1 MNDMSKGKILPQILN
16 FAFFVFIGGLMQNLY
31 LVINSI
37 ILGQFVGN
45 LALASIGIASTI
57 NFVVIGFCM
66 GITQGFSINMA
77 QSFGAGDF
85 VRLRKLCYNAKLL
98 TFYTGV
104 VLTVVL
110 AIINTP
116 LLKLMGTPSV
126 LFDMTHSFLFVLY
139 LGCIPLLYYNLYS
152 GILRSVGNSVM
163 PIVFLS
169 LSVVMNTILTYIF
182 VSAFNLE
189 LVGTAISTIISQST
203 SVFFS
208 MLYVK
213 KKYPILSI
221 NKEEKI
227 KDKHLMK
234 RLLNQ
239 GIPMG
244 LQFSFTGIGF
254 MVVQSFLN
262 SFDTIYIAGY
272 SIATRIQN
280 ILNNIYIAIGAAVAT
295 FTSQNFGARKFHRI
309 KKGINSAAIVSVCL
323 SLVSA
328 FIITHYGEAIAGLF
342 SKDKTPELIGAT
354 TNYFNTVFWG
364 YPILSLLIL
373 YRNALQGHGLAFIA
387 MCAGFVELG
396 LRVCVVVFYTEQHG
410 YDAICHADLVAWVV
424 TGLLIMAVYYFFQF
438 KKYTYR

>member
-31 LVINSI
+31 IVINSI

-45 LALASIGIASTI
+45 LALASIGIASSI

-98 TFYTGV
+98 TFYAGV
-104 VLTVVL
+104 VLTVAL

-182 VSAFNLE
+182 VSAFNLG
-189 LVGTAISTIISQST
+189 LVGTAISTIISQSI

-234 RLLNQ
+234 KLLNQ

-262 SFDTIYIAGY
+262 SFDTVYIAGY

-309 KKGINSAAIVSVCL
+309 KKGINSAAIVSVCF

>member
-104 VLTVVL
+104 VLTVAL

-182 VSAFNLE
+182 VSA
-189 LVGTAISTIISQST
+189 
-203 SVFFS
+203 
-208 MLYVK
+208 
-213 KKYPILSI
+213 
-221 NKEEKI
+221 
-227 KDKHLMK
+227 
-234 RLLNQ
+234 
-239 GIPMG
+239 
-244 LQFSFTGIGF
+244 
-254 MVVQSFLN
+254 
-262 SFDTIYIAGY
+262 
-272 SIATRIQN
+272 
-280 ILNNIYIAIGAAVAT
+280 
-295 FTSQNFGARKFHRI
+295 
-309 KKGINSAAIVSVCL
+309 
-323 SLVSA
+323 
-328 FIITHYGEAIAGLF
+328 
-342 SKDKTPELIGAT
+342 LI
-354 TNYFNTVFWG
+354 
-364 YPILSLLIL
+364 
-373 YRNALQGHGLAFIA
+373 
-387 MCAGFVELG
+387 
-396 LRVCVVVFYTEQHG
+396 
-410 YDAICHADLVAWVV
+410 
-424 TGLLIMAVYYFFQF
+424 
-438 KKYTYR
+438 

>member
-31 LVINSI
+31 IVINSI

-45 LALASIGIASTI
+45 LALASIGIASSI

-98 TFYTGV
+98 TFYAGV
-104 VLTVVL
+104 VLTVAL

-182 VSAFNLE
+182 VSAFNLG
-189 LVGTAISTIISQST
+189 LVGTAISTIISQSI

-234 RLLNQ
+234 KLLNQ

-262 SFDTIYIAGY
+262 SFDTVYIAGY

-309 KKGINSAAIVSVCL
+309 KKGINSAAIVSICF

>member
-16 FAFFVFIGGLMQNLY
+16 FALFVFIGGLMQNLY

-85 VRLRKLCYNAKLL
+85 VKLRKLCYNAKLL

-116 LLKLMGTPSV
+116 LLKLMGTPSA

-169 LSVVMNTILTYIF
+169 LSVIMNTILTYIF
-182 VSAFNLE
+182 VSAFDLE

-221 NKEEKI
+221 SKEDKI
-227 KDKHLMK
+227 QDKHLMK

-244 LQFSFTGIGF
+244 LQFSFIGIGF

-262 SFDTIYIAGY
+262 GFDTIYIAGY

-280 ILNNIYIAIGAAVAT
+280 ILNNLYIAIGAAVAT
-295 FTSQNFGARKFHRI
+295 FTSQNLGARKYNRI
-309 KKGINSAAIVSVCL
+309 KKGVNSAAIVSICL

-328 FIITHYGEAIAGLF
+328 FIVTHYGEAIAGLF

-364 YPILSLLIL
+364 YPLLSLLIL
-373 YRNALQGHGLAFIA
+373 YRNALQGYGLAFIA

-396 LRVCVVVFYTEQHG
+396 LRICVVLFYTHQYG
-410 YDAICHADLVAWVV
+410 YDAICHADLVAWVP
-424 TGLLIMAVYYFFQF
+424 TGLIIMIMYYFFQF
-438 KKYTYR
+438 KKYTHR

>member
-45 LALASIGIASTI
+45 LALASIGIASSI

-152 GILRSVGNSVM
+152 GILRSVGNSAM

-169 LSVVMNTILTYIF
+169 LSVIMNTILTYIF
-182 VSAFNLE
+182 VSAFNLG

-227 KDKHLMK
+227 QDKHLMK

-262 SFDTIYIAGY
+262 GFDTIYIAGF

-280 ILNNIYIAIGAAVAT
+280 ILNNIYIAIGAAIAT
-295 FTSQNFGARKFHRI
+295 FTSQNFGARKYHRI

-323 SLVSA
+323 SIVSA

-387 MCAGFVELG
+387 MCAGFVELA
-396 LRVCVVVFYTEQHG
+396 LRICVVVFFTEKHG
-410 YDAICHADLVAWVV
+410 YDAICHADLVAWIA
-424 TGLLIMAVYYFFQF
+424 TGLVVMMTYYFFQF
-438 KKYTYR
+438 KKYTYK